1 MDWRDGPV
9 RVGQPAASGR
19 ELALLRA
26 VAAGR
31 AQMTVSCEPD
41 LTIDGLNCCD
51 QHAAH
56 GLSHAGLICPGAVGV
71 LGSRVPAALTSAGA
85 ALLATA

>member
-1 MDWRDGPV
+1 MN
-9 RVGQPAASGR
+9 GR

-31 AQMTVSCEPD
+31 AELTVSSEPD

-51 QHAAH
+51 QTTAH
-56 GLSHAGLICPGAVGV
+56 SLSHAGLICPGRVAT
-71 LGSRVPAALTSAGA
+71 LGTRVPAALTSAGI
-85 ALLATA
+85 ALLGGAA